1 MHSQLTVRSPHR
13 STEIN
18 KSHSTIRV
26 LTPPVYP
33 LENNYITC
41 LWSSVSFYGV
51 EVEQIDLPA
60 IVTQLK
66 ANQKTGD
73 VFHLH
78 WIQSCYNLAPNKVV
92 QSLWSTLRNLRH
104 LFWLKSQGYQL
115 VWTVHNTFS
124 HHCNAPLLEQ
134 NFRWILSRLCS
145 DIIVMSEHSW
155 REFAQMYGRTHRVHI
170 VPHGNYI
177 GAYPNQISR
186 TEARQ
191 LLGIAPHKTVL
202 LHFGKIKPY
211 KGIKQLIAAFKQIKD
226 TEAVLLI
233 AGLCRE
239 REFLTEIKQAI
250 KADPRIVLRPDFIED
265 ENVQVYMNA
274 CDWVTL
280 PYQKVLNSGSAL
292 LALSFGRPVI
302 VPQQGSLTELIAD
315 GEHGF
320 CYVRDDE
327 LAAALNRALAT
338 PPECWQQMC
347 AQAYA
352 IAQKYDWSKI
362 GAQLYQIYQ
371 QGT

>member
-1 MHSQLTVRSPHR
+1 MHQPIVSNQHKSAGILKSDSTV
-13 STEIN
+13 
-18 KSHSTIRV
+18 KV

-41 LWSSVSFYGV
+41 LWSSVRSYGV
-51 EVEQIDLPA
+51 EIEEIELPA
-60 IVTQLK
+60 IVNRLK
-66 ANQKTGD
+66 TNQKTGD

-78 WIQSCYNLAPNKVV
+78 WIDRYYSFAPNRIA
-92 QSLWSTLRNLRH
+92 QSLWSTLKNLRH

-124 HHCNAPLLEQ
+124 HNCNTPLLERS
-134 NFRWILSRLCS
+134 FRWILSCLCN
-145 DIIVMSEHSW
+145 DVIVMGEHSR

-177 GAYPNQISR
+177 GAYPNQICR

-191 LLGIAPHKTVL
+191 RLGIAPHKTVL

-211 KGIKQLIAAFKQIKD
+211 KGIKQLIVAFNKLED
-226 TEAVLLI
+226 PEAVLLI
-233 AGLCRE
+233 AGLCRD
-239 REFLTEIKQAI
+239 RQFLTEIEQAI
-250 KADPRIVLRPDFIED
+250 AADPRIILRPYFIED
-265 ENVQVYMNA
+265 EDVQVYMNTA
-274 CDWVTL
+274 DWVTL
-280 PYQKVLNSGSAL
+280 PYQKILNSGTAL

-302 VPQQGSLTELIAD
+302 VPRQGSLTELITD

-320 CYVRDDE
+320 CYSRDDE
-327 LAAALNRALAT
+327 LVAALNRALAT

-352 IAQKYDWSKI
+352 QAQEYDWKDI

-371 QGT
+371 QET

>member
-1 MHSQLTVRSPHR
+1 M
-13 STEIN
+13 N
-18 KSHSTIRV
+18 KSHLPIRV
-26 LTPPVYP
+26 LTPLCK
-33 LENNYITC
+33 LENNYLTC
-41 LWSSVSFYGV
+41 LWSSVRSYGV
-51 EVEQIDLPA
+51 EVEHIKLPV

-78 WIQSCYNLAPNKVV
+78 WIQSCYNFAPNKVA
-92 QSLWSTLRNLRH
+92 QSLRFSLRNLHH
-104 LFWLKSQGYQL
+104 LFLLKYRGYQL
-115 VWTVHNTFS
+115 VWTVHNTYS
-124 HHCNAPLLEQ
+124 HHSRFPLLERS
-134 NFRWILSRLCS
+134 FRWILSHLCS

-155 REFAQMYGRTHRVHI
+155 REFTQMYRRTHRVHI

-177 GAYPNQISR
+177 GAYPNQIDR
-186 TEARQ
+186 TKARQ

-211 KGIKQLIAAFKQIKD
+211 KGIKQLIAAFKQIKEP
-226 TEAVLLI
+226 EAMLII
-233 AGLCRE
+233 AGLCRD

-250 KADPRIVLRPDFIED
+250 EADPRIDVRPYFIKDED
-265 ENVQVYMNA
+265 VQVYMNA

-292 LALSFGRPVI
+292 LALSFARPVI

-315 GEHGF
+315 NKHGF
-320 CYVRDDE
+320 CYARNNE
-327 LAAALNRALAT
+327 LAAALNRALTT
-338 PPECWQQMC
+338 PPDRWQQMC

-352 IAQKYDWSKI
+352 LAQKYDWSKI